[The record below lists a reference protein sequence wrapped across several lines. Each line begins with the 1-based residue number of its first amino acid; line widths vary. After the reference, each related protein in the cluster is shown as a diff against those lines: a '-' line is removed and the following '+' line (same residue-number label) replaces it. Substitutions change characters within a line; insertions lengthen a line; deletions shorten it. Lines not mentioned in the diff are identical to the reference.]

1 MYISRFLGGLS
12 GGVAFVAVPIFIA
25 EIAETEIR
33 GFLGSMLV
41 FTANFGIFFAYVAG
55 AYLDFYVVPL
65 VFLVLPIGLLVGFI
79 FLPETPSFLAKQG
92 RYMVGLVFQ
101 LCEEFNVIPYKN

>member
-1 MYISRFLGGLS
+1 MFIIFADSVTHLYISRFVGGLG

-41 FTANFGIFFAYVAG
+41 FAANFGIFFAYVAG
-55 AYLDFYVVPL
+55 AYLDFFVVPL
-65 VFLVLPIGLLVGFI
+65 VFLVLPIGLLAGFI

-92 RYMVGLVFQ
+92 RYMVCPF
-101 LCEEFNVIPYKN
+101 